1 MKKLALTLRYTA
13 SALVA
18 LVALVFTV
26 LEGTLLITLDFTLY
40 EDRLLSLLQLI
51 LRLLLASS
59 ALALGISSLVKR
71 TRAFLPHSLCL
82 LAAAAVTI
90 PFVSNGIGI
99 YLTAVA
105 ALFLLSQILSL
116 KTQA

>member
-1 MKKLALTLRYTA
+1 MKKLRLTLRYTA

-18 LVALVFTV
+18 LVALAFTV
-26 LEGTLLITLDFTLY
+26 LEGTLLVTLDFTLY
-40 EDRLLSLLQLI
+40 EDKLLALLQLL
-51 LRLLLASS
+51 LRLLIASS
-59 ALALGISSLVKR
+59 ALALGVLSLVKR
-71 TRAFLPHSLCL
+71 TRTFLPHSLCL
-82 LAAAAVTI
+82 LAATAVMI